1 MLISDSNFLC
11 ATLLSEKLH
20 TDFHVTL
27 SQEEL
32 TWIAF
37 SLFEQNQPG
46 NDGNHL
52 LTQHAD
58 FKALLA
64 KLSNLASLNLE
75 KDETFKQILANQ
87 IVYANTTNTL
97 WGDIKPAYAISKTGK
112 AQSPVKIDTLKTKKD
127 AKITNITYKYQPTS
141 FKLIR
146 KDQMIQATAQPA
158 KGRPDSTIN
167 VGGKDYTLKT
177 INIHTPAEHQIDNK
191 KMDAELQLVHTSKD
205 NKTVIISVLV
215 KSGAENKAIGDLTSV
230 VANSTNNKEQTL
242 KTTISTLGLIPTN
255 DKHFTYQ
262 GSLTT
267 PATTEGV
274 TWFVYETPITMST
287 KQLDQLKSKLADN
300 NRPTQSL
307 NERVIYSN

>member
-1 MLISDSNFLC
+1 MKKTIIATALVLGIGTLAGCGTQSSD
-11 ATLLSEKLH
+11 
-20 TDFHVTL
+20 
-27 SQEEL
+27 
-32 TWIAF
+32 
-37 SLFEQNQPG
+37 
-46 NDGNHL
+46 
-52 LTQHAD
+52 
-58 FKALLA
+58 
-64 KLSNLASLNLE
+64 
-75 KDETFKQILANQ
+75 
-87 IVYANTTNTL
+87 NTTKKDTTPKQETTAKATPNNEKQVLDWSYSGKTGPSN

-112 AQSPVKIDTLKTKKD
+112 AQSPVKIDTTKTKKD

-242 KTTISTLGLIPTN
+242 KTTISTLGLIPTS

-300 NRPTQSL
+300 NRPTQPL

>member
-1 MLISDSNFLC
+1 MKKTIIATALVLGIGTLAGCGTQSSDNTAKKDTAPKQETTVK
-11 ATLLSEKLH
+11 ATPNNE
-20 TDFHVTL
+20 
-27 SQEEL
+27 
-32 TWIAF
+32 
-37 SLFEQNQPG
+37 
-46 NDGNHL
+46 
-52 LTQHAD
+52 
-58 FKALLA
+58 
-64 KLSNLASLNLE
+64 
-75 KDETFKQILANQ
+75 KQILDWSYSGKTGPSN
-87 IVYANTTNTL
+87 

-112 AQSPVKIDTLKTKKD
+112 AQSPVKIDTSKTKKD

>member
-1 MLISDSNFLC
+1 MKKTIIATALVLGIGTLAGCGTQSSD
-11 ATLLSEKLH
+11 
-20 TDFHVTL
+20 
-27 SQEEL
+27 
-32 TWIAF
+32 
-37 SLFEQNQPG
+37 
-46 NDGNHL
+46 
-52 LTQHAD
+52 
-58 FKALLA
+58 
-64 KLSNLASLNLE
+64 
-75 KDETFKQILANQ
+75 
-87 IVYANTTNTL
+87 NTTKKDTTPKQETTAKATPSNEKHVLDWSYSGKTGPSN
-97 WGDIKPAYAISKTGK
+97 WGNIKPAYAISKTGK
-112 AQSPVKIDTLKTKKD
+112 AQSPVKIDTSKTKKD

-300 NRPTQSL
+300 NRPTQPL

>member
-1 MLISDSNFLC
+1 MKKTIIATALVLGIGTLAGCGTQSSDNTAKKDTAPKQETTVK
-11 ATLLSEKLH
+11 ATPNNE
-20 TDFHVTL
+20 
-27 SQEEL
+27 
-32 TWIAF
+32 
-37 SLFEQNQPG
+37 
-46 NDGNHL
+46 
-52 LTQHAD
+52 
-58 FKALLA
+58 
-64 KLSNLASLNLE
+64 
-75 KDETFKQILANQ
+75 KQILDWSYSGKTGPSN
-87 IVYANTTNTL
+87 

-112 AQSPVKIDTLKTKKD
+112 AQSPVKIDTSKTKKD

-177 INIHTPAEHQIDNK
+177 INIHTPAEHQIDSK

-230 VANSTNNKEQTL
+230 VANSTNNKEQPL

-300 NRPTQSL
+300 NRPTQPL

>member
-1 MLISDSNFLC
+1 MKKTIIATALVLGIGTLAGCGTQSSDNTAKKDTTPKQETTAKATPNNEKQVLDWSYSGKTGPSN
-11 ATLLSEKLH
+11 
-20 TDFHVTL
+20 
-27 SQEEL
+27 
-32 TWIAF
+32 
-37 SLFEQNQPG
+37 
-46 NDGNHL
+46 
-52 LTQHAD
+52 
-58 FKALLA
+58 
-64 KLSNLASLNLE
+64 
-75 KDETFKQILANQ
+75 
-87 IVYANTTNTL
+87 

-112 AQSPVKIDTLKTKKD
+112 AQSPVKIDTTKTKKD

-205 NKTVIISVLV
+205 NKTLIISVLV

-300 NRPTQSL
+300 NRPTQPL

>member
-1 MLISDSNFLC
+1 MKKTIIATALVLGIGTLAGCGTQSSDNTAKKDTTPKQETTAKATPNNEKQVLDWSYSGKTGPSN
-11 ATLLSEKLH
+11 
-20 TDFHVTL
+20 
-27 SQEEL
+27 
-32 TWIAF
+32 
-37 SLFEQNQPG
+37 
-46 NDGNHL
+46 
-52 LTQHAD
+52 
-58 FKALLA
+58 
-64 KLSNLASLNLE
+64 
-75 KDETFKQILANQ
+75 
-87 IVYANTTNTL
+87 

-112 AQSPVKIDTLKTKKD
+112 AQSPVKIDTTKTKKD

-300 NRPTQSL
+300 NRPTQPL

>member
-1 MLISDSNFLC
+1 MKKTIIATALVLGIGTLAGCGTQSSDNTAKKDTTPKQETTAKATPNNEKQVLDWSYSGKTGPSN
-11 ATLLSEKLH
+11 
-20 TDFHVTL
+20 
-27 SQEEL
+27 
-32 TWIAF
+32 
-37 SLFEQNQPG
+37 
-46 NDGNHL
+46 
-52 LTQHAD
+52 
-58 FKALLA
+58 
-64 KLSNLASLNLE
+64 
-75 KDETFKQILANQ
+75 
-87 IVYANTTNTL
+87 
-97 WGDIKPAYAISKTGK
+97 WGEIKPAYAISKTGK
-112 AQSPVKIDTLKTKKD
+112 AQSPVKIDTTKTKKD

-300 NRPTQSL
+300 NRPTQPL

>member
-1 MLISDSNFLC
+1 MKKTIIATALVLGIGTLAGCGTQSSDNTAKKDTAPKQETTVK
-11 ATLLSEKLH
+11 ATPNNE
-20 TDFHVTL
+20 
-27 SQEEL
+27 
-32 TWIAF
+32 
-37 SLFEQNQPG
+37 
-46 NDGNHL
+46 
-52 LTQHAD
+52 
-58 FKALLA
+58 
-64 KLSNLASLNLE
+64 
-75 KDETFKQILANQ
+75 KQILDWSYSGKTGPSN
-87 IVYANTTNTL
+87 

-112 AQSPVKIDTLKTKKD
+112 AQSPVKIDTSKTKKD

-146 KDQMIQATAQPA
+146 KDQMTQATAQPA

-230 VANSTNNKEQTL
+230 VANSTNNKEQPL

-300 NRPTQSL
+300 NRPTQPL

>member
-1 MLISDSNFLC
+1 MKKTIIATALVLGIGTLAGCGTQSSD
-11 ATLLSEKLH
+11 
-20 TDFHVTL
+20 
-27 SQEEL
+27 
-32 TWIAF
+32 
-37 SLFEQNQPG
+37 
-46 NDGNHL
+46 
-52 LTQHAD
+52 
-58 FKALLA
+58 
-64 KLSNLASLNLE
+64 
-75 KDETFKQILANQ
+75 
-87 IVYANTTNTL
+87 NTTKKDTTPKQETTAKATPNNEKQVLDWSYSGKTGPSN

-112 AQSPVKIDTLKTKKD
+112 AQSPVKIDTTKTKKD

-205 NKTVIISVLV
+205 NKTVIISVLE

-300 NRPTQSL
+300 NRPTQPL

>member
-1 MLISDSNFLC
+1 MKKTIIATALVLGIGTLAGCGAQSSDNAAKKDTTPKQETTAKATPSN
-11 ATLLSEKLH
+11 EKQVLDWSYSGK
-20 TDFHVTL
+20 TG
-27 SQEEL
+27 
-32 TWIAF
+32 
-37 SLFEQNQPG
+37 P
-46 NDGNHL
+46 
-52 LTQHAD
+52 
-58 FKALLA
+58 
-64 KLSNLASLNLE
+64 SN
-75 KDETFKQILANQ
+75 
-87 IVYANTTNTL
+87 

-112 AQSPVKIDTLKTKKD
+112 AQSPVKIDTSKTKKD

-215 KSGAENKAIGDLTSV
+215 KSGAENKAIGDLTSA

-300 NRPTQSL
+300 NRPTQPL

>member
-1 MLISDSNFLC
+1 MKKTIIATALVLGIGTLAGCGTQSSDNTAKKDTTPKQETTAKATPSN
-11 ATLLSEKLH
+11 EKQVLDWSYSGK
-20 TDFHVTL
+20 TG
-27 SQEEL
+27 
-32 TWIAF
+32 
-37 SLFEQNQPG
+37 P
-46 NDGNHL
+46 
-52 LTQHAD
+52 
-58 FKALLA
+58 
-64 KLSNLASLNLE
+64 SN
-75 KDETFKQILANQ
+75 
-87 IVYANTTNTL
+87 

-112 AQSPVKIDTLKTKKD
+112 AQSPVKIDTTKTKKD

-300 NRPTQSL
+300 NRPTQPL

>member
-1 MLISDSNFLC
+1 MKKTIIATALVLGIGTLAGCGAQSSDNAAKKDTTPKQETTAKATPSN
-11 ATLLSEKLH
+11 EKQVLDWSYSGK
-20 TDFHVTL
+20 TG
-27 SQEEL
+27 
-32 TWIAF
+32 
-37 SLFEQNQPG
+37 P
-46 NDGNHL
+46 
-52 LTQHAD
+52 
-58 FKALLA
+58 
-64 KLSNLASLNLE
+64 SN
-75 KDETFKQILANQ
+75 
-87 IVYANTTNTL
+87 

-112 AQSPVKIDTLKTKKD
+112 AQSPVKIDTTKTKKD

-215 KSGAENKAIGDLTSV
+215 KSGAENKAIGDLTSA

-300 NRPTQSL
+300 NRPTQPL

>member
-1 MLISDSNFLC
+1 MKKTIIATALVLGIGTLAGCGTQSSDNTAKKDTTPKQETTAKATPNNEKQVLDWSYSGKTGPSN
-11 ATLLSEKLH
+11 
-20 TDFHVTL
+20 
-27 SQEEL
+27 
-32 TWIAF
+32 
-37 SLFEQNQPG
+37 
-46 NDGNHL
+46 
-52 LTQHAD
+52 
-58 FKALLA
+58 
-64 KLSNLASLNLE
+64 
-75 KDETFKQILANQ
+75 
-87 IVYANTTNTL
+87 
-97 WGDIKPAYAISKTGK
+97 WGDIKPAYSISKTGK
-112 AQSPVKIDTLKTKKD
+112 AQSPVKIDTTKTKKD

-158 KGRPDSTIN
+158 KGRPDSAIN

-300 NRPTQSL
+300 NRPTQPL

>member
-1 MLISDSNFLC
+1 MKKTIIATALVLGIGTLAGCGTQSSDNTAKKDTAPKQETTAKATPNNEKQVLDWSYSGKTGPSN
-11 ATLLSEKLH
+11 
-20 TDFHVTL
+20 
-27 SQEEL
+27 
-32 TWIAF
+32 
-37 SLFEQNQPG
+37 
-46 NDGNHL
+46 
-52 LTQHAD
+52 
-58 FKALLA
+58 
-64 KLSNLASLNLE
+64 
-75 KDETFKQILANQ
+75 
-87 IVYANTTNTL
+87 

-112 AQSPVKIDTLKTKKD
+112 AQSPVKIDTTKTKKD

-300 NRPTQSL
+300 NRPTQPL

>member
-1 MLISDSNFLC
+1 MKKTIIATALVLGIGTLAGCGTQSSD
-11 ATLLSEKLH
+11 
-20 TDFHVTL
+20 
-27 SQEEL
+27 
-32 TWIAF
+32 
-37 SLFEQNQPG
+37 
-46 NDGNHL
+46 
-52 LTQHAD
+52 
-58 FKALLA
+58 
-64 KLSNLASLNLE
+64 
-75 KDETFKQILANQ
+75 
-87 IVYANTTNTL
+87 NTTKKDTTPKQETTAKATPNNEKQVLDWSYSGKTGPSN

-112 AQSPVKIDTLKTKKD
+112 AQSPVKIDTTKTKKD

-215 KSGAENKAIGDLTSV
+215 KSGAENKAMGDLTSV

-300 NRPTQSL
+300 NRPTQPL

>member
-1 MLISDSNFLC
+1 MKKTIIATALVLGIGTLAGCGTQSSDNTAKKDTTPKQETTAKATPNNEKQVLDWSYSGKTGPSN
-11 ATLLSEKLH
+11 
-20 TDFHVTL
+20 
-27 SQEEL
+27 
-32 TWIAF
+32 
-37 SLFEQNQPG
+37 
-46 NDGNHL
+46 
-52 LTQHAD
+52 
-58 FKALLA
+58 
-64 KLSNLASLNLE
+64 
-75 KDETFKQILANQ
+75 
-87 IVYANTTNTL
+87 

-112 AQSPVKIDTLKTKKD
+112 AQSPVKIDTTKTKKD
-127 AKITNITYKYQPTS
+127 AKVTNITYKYQPTS

-300 NRPTQSL
+300 NRPTQPL

>member
-1 MLISDSNFLC
+1 MKKTIIATALVLGIGTLAGCGTQSSD
-11 ATLLSEKLH
+11 
-20 TDFHVTL
+20 
-27 SQEEL
+27 
-32 TWIAF
+32 
-37 SLFEQNQPG
+37 
-46 NDGNHL
+46 
-52 LTQHAD
+52 
-58 FKALLA
+58 
-64 KLSNLASLNLE
+64 
-75 KDETFKQILANQ
+75 
-87 IVYANTTNTL
+87 NTTKKDTTPKQETTAKATPNNEKQVLDWSYSGKTGPSN

-112 AQSPVKIDTLKTKKD
+112 AQSPVKIDTTKTKKD

-300 NRPTQSL
+300 NRPTQPL

>member
-1 MLISDSNFLC
+1 MKKTIIATALVLGIGTLAGCGTQSSDNTAKKDTTPKQETTAKATPNNEKQVLDWSYSGKTGPSN
-11 ATLLSEKLH
+11 
-20 TDFHVTL
+20 
-27 SQEEL
+27 
-32 TWIAF
+32 
-37 SLFEQNQPG
+37 
-46 NDGNHL
+46 
-52 LTQHAD
+52 
-58 FKALLA
+58 
-64 KLSNLASLNLE
+64 
-75 KDETFKQILANQ
+75 
-87 IVYANTTNTL
+87 
-97 WGDIKPAYAISKTGK
+97 WGDIKPAYSISKTGK
-112 AQSPVKIDTLKTKKD
+112 AQSPVKIDTTKTKKD

-300 NRPTQSL
+300 NRPTQPL

>member
-1 MLISDSNFLC
+1 MKKTIIATALVLGIGTLAGCGTQSSDNTAKKDTTPKQETTAKATPNNEKQVLDWSYGGKTGPSN
-11 ATLLSEKLH
+11 
-20 TDFHVTL
+20 
-27 SQEEL
+27 
-32 TWIAF
+32 
-37 SLFEQNQPG
+37 
-46 NDGNHL
+46 
-52 LTQHAD
+52 
-58 FKALLA
+58 
-64 KLSNLASLNLE
+64 
-75 KDETFKQILANQ
+75 
-87 IVYANTTNTL
+87 

-112 AQSPVKIDTLKTKKD
+112 AQSPIKIDTTKTKKD
-127 AKITNITYKYQPTS
+127 AKVTNITYKYQPTS

-300 NRPTQSL
+300 NRPTQPL

>member
-1 MLISDSNFLC
+1 MKKTIIATALVLGIGTLAGCGTQSSDNTAKKDTTPKQETTTKATPNNEKQVLDWSYSGKTGPSN
-11 ATLLSEKLH
+11 
-20 TDFHVTL
+20 
-27 SQEEL
+27 
-32 TWIAF
+32 
-37 SLFEQNQPG
+37 
-46 NDGNHL
+46 
-52 LTQHAD
+52 
-58 FKALLA
+58 
-64 KLSNLASLNLE
+64 
-75 KDETFKQILANQ
+75 
-87 IVYANTTNTL
+87 

-112 AQSPVKIDTLKTKKD
+112 AQSPVKIDTTKTKKD

-300 NRPTQSL
+300 NRPTQPL

>member
-1 MLISDSNFLC
+1 MKKTIIATALVLGIGTLAGCGTQSSDNTAKKDTAPKQETTVKATPNNEKHVLDWSYSGKTGPSN
-11 ATLLSEKLH
+11 
-20 TDFHVTL
+20 
-27 SQEEL
+27 
-32 TWIAF
+32 
-37 SLFEQNQPG
+37 
-46 NDGNHL
+46 
-52 LTQHAD
+52 
-58 FKALLA
+58 
-64 KLSNLASLNLE
+64 
-75 KDETFKQILANQ
+75 
-87 IVYANTTNTL
+87 

-112 AQSPVKIDTLKTKKD
+112 AQSPVKIDTSKTKKD

>member
-1 MLISDSNFLC
+1 MKKTIIATALVLGIGTLAGCGTQSSD
-11 ATLLSEKLH
+11 
-20 TDFHVTL
+20 
-27 SQEEL
+27 
-32 TWIAF
+32 
-37 SLFEQNQPG
+37 
-46 NDGNHL
+46 
-52 LTQHAD
+52 
-58 FKALLA
+58 
-64 KLSNLASLNLE
+64 
-75 KDETFKQILANQ
+75 
-87 IVYANTTNTL
+87 NTTKKDTTPKQETTAKATPNNEKQVLDWSYSGKTGPSN

-112 AQSPVKIDTLKTKKD
+112 AQSPVKIDTTKTKKD

-167 VGGKDYTLKT
+167 VGGKGYTLKT

-300 NRPTQSL
+300 NRPTQPL

>member
-1 MLISDSNFLC
+1 MKKTIIATALVLGIGTLAGCSTQSSD
-11 ATLLSEKLH
+11 
-20 TDFHVTL
+20 
-27 SQEEL
+27 
-32 TWIAF
+32 
-37 SLFEQNQPG
+37 
-46 NDGNHL
+46 
-52 LTQHAD
+52 
-58 FKALLA
+58 
-64 KLSNLASLNLE
+64 
-75 KDETFKQILANQ
+75 
-87 IVYANTTNTL
+87 NTTKKDTTPKQETTAKATPNNEKQVLDWSYSGKTGPSN

-112 AQSPVKIDTLKTKKD
+112 AQSPVKIDTTKTKKD

-255 DKHFTYQ
+255 DEHFTYQ

-267 PATTEGV
+267 PATKEGV

-300 NRPTQSL
+300 NRPTQPL

>member
-1 MLISDSNFLC
+1 MKKTIIATALVLGIGTLAGCGTQSSDNTAKKDTTPKQETTATATPNNEKQVLDWSYSGKTGPSN
-11 ATLLSEKLH
+11 
-20 TDFHVTL
+20 
-27 SQEEL
+27 
-32 TWIAF
+32 
-37 SLFEQNQPG
+37 
-46 NDGNHL
+46 
-52 LTQHAD
+52 
-58 FKALLA
+58 
-64 KLSNLASLNLE
+64 
-75 KDETFKQILANQ
+75 
-87 IVYANTTNTL
+87 

-112 AQSPVKIDTLKTKKD
+112 AQSPVKIDTTKTKKD

-300 NRPTQSL
+300 NRPTQPL

>member
-1 MLISDSNFLC
+1 MKKTIIATALVLGIGTLAGCGTQSSDNTAKKDTTPKQETTAKATPNNEKQVLDWSYSGKTGPSN
-11 ATLLSEKLH
+11 
-20 TDFHVTL
+20 
-27 SQEEL
+27 
-32 TWIAF
+32 
-37 SLFEQNQPG
+37 
-46 NDGNHL
+46 
-52 LTQHAD
+52 
-58 FKALLA
+58 
-64 KLSNLASLNLE
+64 
-75 KDETFKQILANQ
+75 
-87 IVYANTTNTL
+87 

-112 AQSPVKIDTLKTKKD
+112 AQSPVKIDTTKTKKD

-274 TWFVYETPITMST
+274 AWFVYETPITMST

-300 NRPTQSL
+300 NRPTQPL

>member
-1 MLISDSNFLC
+1 MKKTIIATALVLGIGTLAGCGTQSSDNTAKKDTAPKQETTVKATPNNEKQVLDWSYSGKTGPSN
-11 ATLLSEKLH
+11 
-20 TDFHVTL
+20 
-27 SQEEL
+27 
-32 TWIAF
+32 
-37 SLFEQNQPG
+37 
-46 NDGNHL
+46 
-52 LTQHAD
+52 
-58 FKALLA
+58 
-64 KLSNLASLNLE
+64 
-75 KDETFKQILANQ
+75 
-87 IVYANTTNTL
+87 

-112 AQSPVKIDTLKTKKD
+112 AQSPVKIDTSKTKKD

-167 VGGKDYTLKT
+167 VAGKDYTLKT

-205 NKTVIISVLV
+205 NKTIIISVLV

-230 VANSTNNKEQTL
+230 VANSTNNKEQPL

-300 NRPTQSL
+300 NRPTQPL

>member
-1 MLISDSNFLC
+1 MKKTIIATALVLGIGTLAGCGTQSSDNT
-11 ATLLSEKLH
+11 AKKDTTPK
-20 TDFHVTL
+20 
-27 SQEEL
+27 QE
-32 TWIAF
+32 T
-37 SLFEQNQPG
+37 
-46 NDGNHL
+46 
-52 LTQHAD
+52 
-58 FKALLA
+58 
-64 KLSNLASLNLE
+64 
-75 KDETFKQILANQ
+75 
-87 IVYANTTNTL
+87 
-97 WGDIKPAYAISKTGK
+97 TGK
-112 AQSPVKIDTLKTKKD
+112 AQSPVKIDTSKTKKD

>member
-1 MLISDSNFLC
+1 MKKTIIATALVLGIGTLAGCGTQSSDNTAKKDTTPKQETTAKATPNNEKQVLDWSYSGKTGPSN
-11 ATLLSEKLH
+11 
-20 TDFHVTL
+20 
-27 SQEEL
+27 
-32 TWIAF
+32 
-37 SLFEQNQPG
+37 
-46 NDGNHL
+46 
-52 LTQHAD
+52 
-58 FKALLA
+58 
-64 KLSNLASLNLE
+64 
-75 KDETFKQILANQ
+75 
-87 IVYANTTNTL
+87 

-112 AQSPVKIDTLKTKKD
+112 AQSPVKIDTTKTKKD
-127 AKITNITYKYQPTS
+127 AKVTNITYKYQPTS

-146 KDQMIQATAQPA
+146 KDQMIQTTAQPA

-300 NRPTQSL
+300 NRPTQPL

>member
-1 MLISDSNFLC
+1 MKKTIIATALVLGIGTLAGCGTQSSDNTAKKDTTPKQETTAKATPSN
-11 ATLLSEKLH
+11 EKQVLDWSYSGK
-20 TDFHVTL
+20 TG
-27 SQEEL
+27 
-32 TWIAF
+32 
-37 SLFEQNQPG
+37 P
-46 NDGNHL
+46 
-52 LTQHAD
+52 
-58 FKALLA
+58 
-64 KLSNLASLNLE
+64 SN
-75 KDETFKQILANQ
+75 
-87 IVYANTTNTL
+87 

-112 AQSPVKIDTLKTKKD
+112 AQSPVKIDTTKTKKD

-167 VGGKDYTLKT
+167 AGGKDYTLKT

-300 NRPTQSL
+300 NRPTQPL

>member
-1 MLISDSNFLC
+1 MKKTIIATALVLGIGTLAGCGTQSSDSTAKKDTTPKQETTTK
-11 ATLLSEKLH
+11 ATPNNEKQVLDWSYSGK
-20 TDFHVTL
+20 TG
-27 SQEEL
+27 
-32 TWIAF
+32 
-37 SLFEQNQPG
+37 P
-46 NDGNHL
+46 
-52 LTQHAD
+52 
-58 FKALLA
+58 
-64 KLSNLASLNLE
+64 SN
-75 KDETFKQILANQ
+75 
-87 IVYANTTNTL
+87 

-112 AQSPVKIDTLKTKKD
+112 AQSPVKIDTTKTKKD

-300 NRPTQSL
+300 NRPTQPL